1 MLTCASRPEP
11 PIAALAAGLAAGST
25 VMLLVFRTVDPNTWI
40 DAARSDVEAV
50 LIRRAVDLAAAVVF
64 LIAGAVV
71 LRRARRPR
79 RAQTVPENVPHEDR
93 LRMAGVGFVNT
104 FLGFSGFATMYVV
117 TMYVVGRI
125 LTGLSHDILW
135 QAVAYLPF
143 LLTLVGPYL
152 LAAWAWPRVPTAA
165 RRVTAVYDW
174 VTSRDLRPVMGWALV
189 LAGVAFSLVALF
201 PLLLPSG
208 H

>member
-11 PIAALAAGLAAGST
+11 PIAALAAGLAVGST

-50 LIRRAVDLAAAVVF
+50 LIRRAVDLVAAVVV

-79 RAQTVPENVPHEDR
+79 PAVVQAPTVPHEDR
-93 LRMAGVGFVNT
+93 MRMAGVGFVNT

-117 TMYVVGRI
+117 GHI
-125 LTGLSHDILW
+125 LTGLSCDIAW

-201 PLLLPSG
+201 PLLLSSG

>member
-1 MLTCASRPEP
+1 
-11 PIAALAAGLAAGST
+11 
-25 VMLLVFRTVDPNTWI
+25 
-40 DAARSDVEAV
+40 
-50 LIRRAVDLAAAVVF
+50 
-64 LIAGAVV
+64 
-71 LRRARRPR
+71 
-79 RAQTVPENVPHEDR
+79 
-93 LRMAGVGFVNT
+93 MAGVGFVNT

-117 TMYVVGRI
+117 GRM
-125 LTGLSHDILW
+125 LTGLSHDIAW

-174 VTSRDLRPVMGWALV
+174 VTTRDLRPLLGWGLV
-189 LAGVAFSLVALF
+189 LAGLAFAVVALF
-201 PLLLPSG
+201 SLLLPSG